1 MKVWK
6 LVVYLSIPTLWL
18 VFFFPIL
25 KGSTMFDDTIE
36 QFYPAFHF
44 LVLNL
49 RNFSLPFFNHH
60 QFAGFP
66 FLNEPQYFALNPFFI
81 LRHIVGILNDS
92 LHTYNIMVAMNY
104 LFGFVFSFLYLK
116 RKFEESIALFGAIIY
131 TFSMNH
137 ITTIVHPHVF
147 DLIPLVPLIF
157 YLLETSPFISAIF
170 MGISF
175 HTGHPQK
182 PLYLLLSVIIYYL
195 LLSIKDRK
203 RFVEFVAYIFVVVPF
218 ILAYYFQAKD
228 LFGFS
233 ERVEWD
239 IKSLLESSYHLDK
252 FVSLLIPKF
261 YGSIEEGSV
270 YVGGPYHFYMQ
281 MSIYFSIVGLVM
293 AIFAVI
299 KHWKD
304 FYVKFSTIVILVM
317 IFLALGD
324 QNPIINFVYSTGLV
338 KGLRDPV
345 RALHITPI
353 FVSILASY
361 GLKSF
366 MESKDAKRILKILG
380 VLIFIAILYMFS
392 FNKPYNF
399 DNSGEIL
406 KFFLLALSVYILSF
420 ALTRGL
426 SGGIFIISIII
437 LTFLDLYSAGNPYL
451 RRNLDVENYYNPE
464 YINDIKPPQ
473 LGYYR
478 INARFNKG
486 LALPRNSGMINGLE
500 LVDGYEPLISRYY
513 IGFYRYMIS
522 REEGFDKLLSAANV
536 RYYIGE
542 RGFNELKNTLPR
554 TCIYYDA
561 KVLRDSSEFFGS
573 LRDYDVHRSLYL
585 QDSLR
590 RVYDDPSPCKPASI
604 LNYDYKHVRFSYESD
619 KPGVLYISIP
629 VYPYWEVNV
638 NGKKGRILRA
648 NWAFMAV
655 EILPGRGI
663 VEVSY
668 NARDIII
675 TVSLWMLGVI
685 FGFLMK
691 FGYQLYNT
699 RLWSR

>member
-1 MKVWK
+1 MKVRK
-6 LVVYLSIPTLWL
+6 LVVYLSIPTLWI
-18 VFFFPIL
+18 VFFLPIL

-49 RNFSLPFFNHH
+49 RKFSLPFFNHH

-81 LRHIVGILNDS
+81 LRHIVGIFNDS
-92 LHTYNIMVAMNY
+92 IHIYNLMVAINY
-104 LFGFVFSFLYLK
+104 LFGFIFSFLYLK
-116 RKFEESIALFGAIIY
+116 RKFDEGVALFGAIIY

-147 DLIPLVPLIF
+147 DLIPLIPLIF
-157 YLLETSPFISAIF
+157 YFLETSPFISAIF

-182 PLYLLLSVIIYYL
+182 PLYLLLSIIIYYIL
-195 LLSIKDRK
+195 ISIKDRK
-203 RFVEFVAYIFVVVPF
+203 RFLEFVAYILIVIPF
-218 ILAYYFQAKD
+218 MLAYYFQIKD

-233 ERVEWD
+233 ERVSWN

-252 FVSLLIPKF
+252 FVSFLIPKF

-281 MSIYFSIVGLVM
+281 MSIYFSVAGIVM
-293 AIFAVI
+293 AIFAI
-299 KHWKD
+299 MKHWRD
-304 FYVKFSTIVILVM
+304 FYVKLSTIIILVM
-317 IFLALGD
+317 IFIALGD

-361 GLKSF
+361 GLRSF
-366 MESKDAKRILKILG
+366 MDTKDIKSIFKILG
-380 VLIFIAILYMFS
+380 ILIFVAIFYMFS

-406 KFFLLALSVYILSF
+406 KFFLLSLAVYILSF
-420 ALTRGL
+420 AFTKGL
-426 SGGIFIISIII
+426 SGGIFITSMIV

-451 RRNLDVENYYNPE
+451 RRRLDVENYYNPE

-486 LALPRNSGMINGLE
+486 IALPRNSGMMNGLE

-513 IGFYRYMIS
+513 IAFYRYMIN
-522 REEGFDKLLSAANV
+522 REDGFENLLSMANV
-536 RYYIGE
+536 RYYIGDY
-542 RGFNELKNTLPR
+542 GFNELKNTLPR
-554 TCIYYDA
+554 ACIYYDA
-561 KVLRDSSEFFGS
+561 EVLRDSSEFFRN
-573 LRDYDVHRSLYL
+573 LRDYDVHKSLYV
-585 QDSLR
+585 QSSLR
-590 RVYDDPSPCKPASI
+590 RNYNSPSPCKPVKI
-604 LNYDYKHVRFSYESD
+604 LNYDYRHVIFSYESD
-619 KPGVLYISIP
+619 KPGILYISIP
-629 VYPYWEVNV
+629 IYPHWEVKV
-638 NGKKGRILRA
+638 NGKKEKILRA

-655 EILPGRGI
+655 EIPLGRGT

-668 NARDIII
+668 NARSIIM
-675 TVSLWMLGVI
+675 TASLWILGIVL
-685 FGFLMK
+685 GLVMK